1 MWFHYNEESPLW
13 VLDCYP
19 WNMIN
24 FIIMKIRDIGL
35 FISRRRKAL
44 GVNQKELAVL
54 CGVSEHALC
63 NLERGIGNP
72 TLKLVTAVAEALGI
86 ELNLRAK
93 DMESV

>member
-1 MWFHYNEESPLW
+1 M
-13 VLDCYP
+13 
-19 WNMIN
+19 
-24 FIIMKIRDIGL
+24 
-35 FISRRRKAL
+35 
-44 GVNQKELAVL
+44 L

-93 DMESV
+93 DMESA